1 MREVLVAV
9 NFMSEFVEIS
19 GSVGTLVS
27 VWGFDDNSSSK
38 TSETVVLALILFVGV
53 CMMV

>member
-1 MREVLVAV
+1 MAV
-9 NFMSEFVEIS
+9 DFMSELVEIS
-19 GSVGTLVS
+19 GRVGALVS
-27 VWGFDDNSSSK
+27 VWGVDDNSSSN